1 MLLKFNVNVT
11 YYFTISILFLRATN
25 YKPYTVSLNSPLSVL
40 FNSLFPYQC
49 HSNIND
55 ITVCFTLTN
64 KSRYASSAG
73 VLGHT

>member
-1 MLLKFNVNVT
+1 MLLEFNVNVT

-25 YKPYTVSLNSPLSVL
+25 YKPYAISFKIHPYL
-40 FNSLFPYQC
+40 FYLTPFS
-49 HSNIND
+49 SNIND